1 MLSKQVTR
9 NFLER
14 GFTRRQLG
22 RVASILTAGAALPF
36 YNEGA
41 MAQESFSIRGRP
53 LPPGAVRISSNENP
67 LGPCPEALQAIY
79 NVAKFGGRYSPH
91 GEQGEFINAVAET
104 EGLKPEYVYPYA
116 GSSDPLLRTVCAFV
130 SPTKSMVM
138 GDPGYESG
146 ARTAEFVGAKVHRV
160 PLRNDYSHD
169 VRAMVKADPNAG
181 LFYICNPNN
190 PTGTVTSRDDI
201 EWLLSNKPKGSILL
215 LDEAYIHF
223 SMATLG
229 SDLVAK
235 DKDVVILRTFSKAY
249 GMAGIRAGMAMARPD
264 LLEKLRP
271 YGTGMLPITG
281 LAAATAS
288 LKVKGLIAERRK
300 INADVREDV
309 FNWLEQKKFTYVP
322 SVSNKFMLETHKPGM
337 ATVEGMRKENVY
349 IGRVWPAWPTHVRV
363 TIGTQEEMNKFKTA
377 LLKVMA

>member
-1 MLSKQVTR
+1 
-9 NFLER
+9 
-14 GFTRRQLG
+14 
-22 RVASILTAGAALPF
+22 
-36 YNEGA
+36 
-41 MAQESFSIRGRP
+41 
-53 LPPGAVRISSNENP
+53 
-67 LGPCPEALQAIY
+67 
-79 NVAKFGGRYSPH
+79 
-91 GEQGEFINAVAET
+91 
-104 EGLKPEYVYPYA
+104 
-116 GSSDPLLRTVCAFV
+116 
-130 SPTKSMVM
+130 MVM
-138 GDPGYESG
+138 GDPRYESG

-160 PLRNDYSHD
+160 PLRKDYSHD
-169 VRAMVKADPNAG
+169 VRAMVAADPNAG

-190 PTGTVTSRDDI
+190 PSGTVTSREDI

-223 SMATLG
+223 SKAQLG

-271 YGTGMLPITG
+271 FGSGMLPITG

-288 LKVKGLIAERRK
+288 LKVKTLIAERRK
-300 INADVREDV
+300 INATVREDV

-322 SVSNKFMLETHKPGM
+322 SVSNKFMLETNKPGLE
-337 ATVEGMRKENVY
+337 TVEAMRKQNVY
-349 IGRVWPAWPTHVRV
+349 IGRVWPVWPTHVRV